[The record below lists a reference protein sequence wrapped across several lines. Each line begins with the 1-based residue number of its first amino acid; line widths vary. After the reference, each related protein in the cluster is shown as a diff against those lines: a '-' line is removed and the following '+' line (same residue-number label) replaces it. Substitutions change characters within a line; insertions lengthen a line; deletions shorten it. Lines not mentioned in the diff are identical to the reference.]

1 MRSAADGPAL
11 ADVEAA
17 IDAAGG
23 AIGVDAYL
31 DIALYGPH
39 GFYTGGAA
47 DDAGGAAGRRGDFLT
62 SPEVGPL
69 FGAVVARF
77 VDAEW
82 ERRGRPDPFTFV
94 DAGAGPGTLAR
105 SVLAAGPVC
114 RSALRYVAV
123 EISEAQ
129 RSRHPDDVESVAR
142 LPEGPIDGVVF
153 ANELLDNLPFRV
165 AVFDEGWREAFVV
178 RADDGGL
185 AEVLSHHRFD
195 PVPHV
200 LPARPPHG
208 ARVPLVSR
216 AAAWFETARSI
227 VSSGA
232 VVIVDYAVP
241 TTAELAR
248 RHQREWLR
256 TYRRHDRGL
265 HHLRAPGDQDVTI
278 DVPLDQLPEPDAV
291 RSQAQWLQRWGI
303 DDLVAEGR
311 RVWTEQAARPGL
323 EAMRMRSRISESAA
337 LLDPAGL
344 GGFTVAEWR
353 AGGAAQAW
361 GGAERR

>member
-1 MRSAADGPAL
+1 VRSAADGPAL

-23 AIGVDAYL
+23 AIGVDAFIE
-31 DIALYGPH
+31 IALYGPH
-39 GFYTGGAA
+39 GFYTGAAA

-69 FGAVVARF
+69 FGAVVAGF
-77 VDAEW
+77 LDAEW
-82 ERRGRPDPFTFV
+82 HRLGRPDPFTFV

-105 SVLAAGPVC
+105 AVLAAEPAC
-114 RSALRYVAV
+114 RDALRYVAV
-123 EISEAQ
+123 EVSEVQ
-129 RSRHPDDVESVAR
+129 RSRHPDGIESMAH
-142 LPEGPIDGVVF
+142 LPAPPIDGVVF

-165 AVFDEGWREAFVV
+165 AVFDEGWREAFVA
-178 RADDGGL
+178 RDGDGGL
-185 AEVLSHHRFD
+185 AEVLSRPFD
-195 PVPHV
+195 PVPAV

-208 ARVPLVSR
+208 ARVPLVS
-216 AAAWFETARSI
+216 AATAWVDAARSI
-227 VSSGA
+227 IRSGTV
-232 VVIVDYAVP
+232 VVIDYSVP
-241 TTAELAR
+241 TTSEIAR

-265 HHLRAPGDQDVTI
+265 HHLLVPGEQDVTT

-291 RSQAQWLQRWGI
+291 RTQAQWLQRWGI
-303 DDLVAEGR
+303 DELVAEGR

-323 EAMRMRSRISESAA
+323 EAMRMRSRIAESEA

-344 GGFTVAEWR
+344 GAFTVVEWR
-353 AGGAAQAW
+353 AAGPDHA
-361 GGAERR
+361 